1 LASCHTK
8 NLPHLAASEP
18 LEIFQNFGASR
29 ENPENTLRRA
39 LKIGSP
45 RFMRVAGALEYRG
58 GVTVIDLYWEPF
70 VLANILEGQLGPIEG
85 RIAIVV
91 SRYNHSITQR
101 LLDGALST
109 LEKNKVSEEQVDVAW
124 VPGAWELPVAAQRFA
139 ESDEYRAVICLGAV
153 IKGETSHDEH
163 INRQVAESLGQLALD
178 NDLPIAFGL
187 LTCGTLEQALNR
199 AGGTVGNKGEEA
211 TLAALEMVSLLERL
225 PALE

>member
-1 LASCHTK
+1 MAALASCHTK
-8 NLPHLAASEP
+8 NLAHLAASEP

-124 VPGAWELPVAAQRFA
+124 VPGAWELPRCSSAIR
-139 ESDEYRAVICLGAV
+139 
-153 IKGETSHDEH
+153 
-163 INRQVAESLGQLALD
+163 
-178 NDLPIAFGL
+178 
-187 LTCGTLEQALNR
+187 
-199 AGGTVGNKGEEA
+199 
-211 TLAALEMVSLLERL
+211 
-225 PALE
+225 